1 MHRSDIHHS
10 RAQRIRRSI
19 GASGML
25 LSAIIII
32 SLAVYTYDMR
42 SSLVATFGRHSTSPS
57 GVGTIHAASTCKTP
71 AHAIGSSNE
80 TITSSGLRRS
90 FIVHLPPSYGNRPQ
104 PLVINYHAF
113 SFTAQHMAGYT
124 NMGTEADNAGFI
136 VVFPQGVDTPPSWNA
151 GLGAQGPTGSTD
163 DIQFTRDL
171 LHYLESNY
179 CVDTHRIY
187 ATGFSLGGGMAYR
200 IACTLTDQFAAIA
213 TVAGAYYH
221 APGGCQPARPI
232 PILEIHGQADRFAPY
247 TGNPAAGMAAVQVY
261 LNVWLDHDRCS
272 GAGQVFFQQGDVTG
286 IEWTHCANG
295 TSVVH
300 YRVSDGDHTW
310 PGATFDRGLGFTT
323 HVIDANVVIW
333 NFFSHY
339 ST

>member
-1 MHRSDIHHS
+1 
-10 RAQRIRRSI
+10 
-19 GASGML
+19 ML
-25 LSAIIII
+25 LSAIIIV

-57 GVGTIHAASTCKTP
+57 GVGTIRAASTCKTP

-80 TITSSGLRRS
+80 TLTSSGLRRS

-113 SFTAQHMAGYT
+113 SFTAQHMASYT
-124 NMGTEADNAGFI
+124 NMGAEADSAGFI

-151 GLGAQGPTGSTD
+151 GLGAQGPTGTTD
-163 DIQFTRDL
+163 DVQFTRDL

-187 ATGFSLGGGMAYR
+187 ATGFSLGGGLAYR
-200 IACTLTDQFAAIA
+200 IACTLTDQIAAIA

-221 APGGCQPARPI
+221 APGGCQPAHPI

-261 LNVWLDHDRCS
+261 LNVWLNHDRCS

-310 PGATFDRGLGFTT
+310 PGAAFDRGLGFTT
-323 HVIDANVVIW
+323 HVIDANIVIW

-339 ST
+339 TT